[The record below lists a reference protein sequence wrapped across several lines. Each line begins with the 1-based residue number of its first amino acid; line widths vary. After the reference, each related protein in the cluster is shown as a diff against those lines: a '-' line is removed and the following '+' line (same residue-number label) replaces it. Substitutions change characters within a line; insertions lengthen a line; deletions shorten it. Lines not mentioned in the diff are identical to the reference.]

1 MREEVRQRALDALN
15 RMMRDGLGIMEAA
28 RVSRSSR
35 RSIRNMMRESGIR
48 AVMRGGR
55 LKVIP
60 SMEQRINAFIMHMNQ
75 GYSATASAKA
85 VSTTVRTMR
94 GKTKGGSPIIVKNTS
109 TGKWELNVL
118 PMYHHS
124 IVVYGRITG
133 LGDNVQGSGNLP
145 VERLSGDQQNRQP
158 EEPDDIKSPE
168 ADSAIWFQVDFNDFI
183 STLSRGEVGSFY
195 APKIMEALKE
205 QLETPNIVDVDM
217 VERFLNNDD
226 VRTHSSANGRL
237 GSDEITRLEQIMS
250 RYDVSM
256 KTPANYGVDDNL
268 IAEEVEFVEKSALGP
283 EVSIGDFQIFML
295 RDDETSTYPSDSPEE
310 IRFDY
315 DLSDE

>member
-1 MREEVRQRALDALN
+1 MREEVRQRALDAIN
-15 RMMRDGLGIMEAA
+15 RMMRDGMGIMDAA
-28 RVSRSSR
+28 RASRSSR
-35 RSIRNMMRESGIR
+35 RSIRNLMRANGIR
-48 AVMRGGR
+48 AVMRNGR

-94 GKTKGGSPIIVKNTS
+94 RKTKDGMPIIIKNT
-109 TGKWELNVL
+109 TTDRWELNVVPL
-118 PMYHHS
+118 YHHS

-158 EEPDDIKSPE
+158 EEPEDIKSPE

-183 STLSRGEVGSFY
+183 STLARNEVGSFY
-195 APKIMEALKE
+195 APKIMEALKQ
-205 QLETPNIVDVDM
+205 QLETPNIVDVDL
-217 VERFLNNDD
+217 VEKFLNNDD
-226 VRTHSSANGRL
+226 VRNHSSANRRL
-237 GSDEITRLEQIMS
+237 EDGEITRLEQIMS
-250 RYDVSM
+250 RYDVSLM
-256 KTPANYGVDDNL
+256 TPANYGVDDNL
-268 IAEEVEFVEKSALGP
+268 IAEEIEFIDKASLGD

-295 RDDETSTYPSDSPEE
+295 RDDEPSIYPSDRPEE